1 MDQLEQTL
9 QERANR
15 AAIEKY
21 GPLLDRLDAE
31 MKIAVIGSFTAGAE
45 WAVRELARAKRP
57 D

>member
-1 MDQLEQTL
+1 MDQVEQTL

-15 AAIEKY
+15 AAIETY
-21 GPLLDRLDAE
+21 RPLLDRLDEE